1 MYYIGVDIGGTG
13 IKVGI
18 VAENGEIICK
28 QSAPTQASEGYEV
41 LTKDIANLI
50 EKTLD
55 EAKISID
62 DVKSIGMGCPGSID
76 DKNGIVLYSNNINLN
91 NAPICEEMKKYYDKP
106 SYIGNDANCA
116 ALGEFFALG
125 DDSIENFV
133 AITLGTG
140 VGGGVI
146 INKKLFTGS
155 NGIAGELGHIGIE
168 LDGEPCTCGRCGC
181 WEAYASATALV
192 KQTLAMADKYPDSIV
207 AKKVKAHGR
216 ASGKTSFDAMREGDE
231 AGKKIVENYIKYV
244 GEGIINLINTFQP
257 DVLAIGGGISR
268 EGDNLLNPVKAYV
281 EGKTYGYDSAIKN
294 TSITI
299 AKLGNDA
306 GIIGAAFLGK

>member
-91 NAPICEEMKKYYDKP
+91 NAPICEEIKKYYDKP

-155 NGIAGELGHIGIE
+155 NGIAGELGHTVIE

-192 KQTLAMADKYPDSIV
+192 RQTMAMAEKYPDSVV

-281 EGKTYGYDSAIKN
+281 DGRTYGYDSVSKN

>member
-18 VAENGEIICK
+18 VAENGEIVCK
-28 QSAPTQASEGYEV
+28 ESSPTQAGESYEV
-41 LTKDIANLI
+41 LARDIANLI
-50 EKTLD
+50 DKTLG

-62 DVKSIGMGCPGSID
+62 DIKSIGMGCPGSID
-76 DKNGIVLYSNNINLN
+76 DKNGIVLYSNNINLSD
-91 NAPICEEMKKYYDKP
+91 APLCDEMKKYYDKP
-106 SYIGNDANCA
+106 FYIGNDANCA

-146 INKKLFTGS
+146 INRKLFTGS
-155 NGIAGELGHIGIE
+155 NGIAGELGHTVIE
-168 LDGEPCTCGRCGC
+168 LDGEMCTCGRKGC

-192 KQTLAMADKYPDSIV
+192 KQTMAMAEKHPDSIV
-207 AKKVKAHGR
+207 AQKVKESGK
-216 ASGKTSFDAMREGDE
+216 ASGKTSFDAMREGDT
-231 AGKKIVENYIKYV
+231 AGRKIVDNYIKYV
-244 GEGIINLINTFQP
+244 GEGIVNLINIFQP

-268 EGDNLLNPVKAYV
+268 EGDNLLNPVKEYV
-281 EGKTYGYDSAIKN
+281 KRRTYGHDSVSKN
-294 TSITI
+294 TRITV